1 MHGVATKTLSG
12 SFQARDYVQSV
23 EEVARSAQRLESD
36 VRENPAAWNLDLE
49 AQLWLTSDSS
59 CGLETF
65 SQPN

>member
-1 MHGVATKTLSG
+1 MITSINSQGEWQLLLLCTMSLQKTLSG

-49 AQLWLTSDSS
+49 VQL
-59 CGLETF
+59 
-65 SQPN
+65 